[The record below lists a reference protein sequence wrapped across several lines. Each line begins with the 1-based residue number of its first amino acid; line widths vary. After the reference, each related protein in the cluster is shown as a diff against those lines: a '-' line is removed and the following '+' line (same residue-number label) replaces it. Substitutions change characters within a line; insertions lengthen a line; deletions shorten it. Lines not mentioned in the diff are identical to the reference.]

1 MRLNISDA
9 ARRDLHDLYAY
20 GSEVYGER
28 SARSYLDNLLRAMER
43 LPDFP
48 FAARIRTEVRPPVRL
63 IVHLAHNVFYD
74 VHDDEVEILR
84 VLHHSADWKN
94 LL

>member
-1 MRLNISDA
+1 MRTI
-9 ARRDLHDLYAY
+9 
-20 GSEVYGER
+20 
-28 SARSYLDNLLRAMER
+28 ER

-48 FAARIRTEVRPPVRL
+48 FAARIRTEVRPPVCL
-63 IVHLAHNVFYD
+63 LVHHAHNVFYD
-74 VHDDEVEILR
+74 VHDDGLEILR